1 MQFHAREIG
10 RILDMEIEVYGFDLE
25 KGLPASET
33 NYLDLLFQWKRGL
46 FEMDFSRLNSKLEG
60 AKLLLG
66 DVSETTVNFIE
77 KYDPAP
83 IGVISVDVDLYTSTL
98 PILKMIENTN
108 PEHFLP
114 RPYIYFDDI
123 MGGYDCVG
131 QKRALIEF
139 NRRNEGN
146 VCISPEGTTLK
157 IEYLTDVKNKPR
169 ERDVNVKTCH
179 FFNHPE
185 YKTYIRKGNEQLP
198 IVNAARTI

>member
-1 MQFHAREIG
+1 M
-10 RILDMEIEVYGFDLE
+10 
-25 KGLPASET
+25 
-33 NYLDLLFQWKRGL
+33 
-46 FEMDFSRLNSKLEG
+46 
-60 AKLLLG
+60 
-66 DVSETTVNFIE
+66 
-77 KYDPAP
+77 
-83 IGVISVDVDLYTSTL
+83 
-98 PILKMIENTN
+98 
-108 PEHFLP
+108 
-114 RPYIYFDDI
+114 
-123 MGGYDCVG
+123 G